1 MIIKNGSVFQE
12 DGTFKKCDVYIRIK
26 GKWMPADFW

>member
-12 DGTFKKCDVYIRIK
+12 DGTFKKCDVYIENHKIVSSER
-26 GKWMPADFW
+26 